1 MSAADIAAIIAR
13 DPALSTLAV
22 VLDEAR
28 RNDALG
34 GPSVVNRLRY
44 KPGSS
49 IVASVTTVTEEGE
62 RTGWIAAYRDAVKVD
77 KTLTRAARAGF
88 SAQRVPGLVG
98 VVVGET
104 SADRQLARAL
114 ADVRAHQEPLFAQ
127 ATVLRHNPHRRV
139 IFRTTDR
146 GVPVALKVSA
156 ADSAVTAATATAR
169 QLAADLLESAGVP
182 VIRPIPCGNVLG
194 AETVRWWGDGDLT
207 TISSLEASAE
217 AARAA
222 GHQLALLHLA
232 GRSTSG
238 TSAAAASDA
247 ATSAAAISDADSAAH
262 VIGTILPR
270 EGARAARVNEM
281 LRRTGRITRAT
292 AQNNT
297 LVHGDFSADQV
308 LVTAGAVRLIDFDRA
323 RRDLPERDLGSF
335 LATADLTGRADLG
348 APLLA
353 GYTDAGASIDDHELR
368 RATAQALLQRSVEPF
383 RGLMPDW
390 ADRTSYALHRAEQE
404 LGAC

>member
-1 MSAADIAAIIAR
+1 MNSADIAAIIAR

-44 KPGSS
+44 KHGSS
-49 IVASVTTVTEEGE
+49 IVASVTTVTNEGE

-104 SADRQLARAL
+104 SADRQLAQAL
-114 ADVRAHQEPLFAQ
+114 ADIRAHQEPLFAQ

-139 IFRTTDR
+139 IFRTMDR

-182 VIRPIPCGNVLG
+182 VIRPIPCGDVLG
-194 AETVRWWGDGDLT
+194 AETVPWWGDGDLT
-207 TISSLEASAE
+207 TISSPEASAD

-238 TSAAAASDA
+238 PSAAV
-247 ATSAAAISDADSAAH
+247 TSDADAAAH

-270 EGARAARVNEM
+270 EGARAARVSEM
-281 LRRTGRITRAT
+281 LRRTGRTTRAA
-292 AQNNT
+292 AQNST

-308 LVTAGAVRLIDFDRA
+308 LVAAGAVRLIDFDRA
-323 RRDLPERDLGSF
+323 CRDLPERDLGSF
-335 LATADLTGRADLG
+335 LAAADLMGRADLG

-353 GYTDAGASIDDHELR
+353 GYTEAGGSIDDHELH

-383 RGLMPDW
+383 RGLTFDW